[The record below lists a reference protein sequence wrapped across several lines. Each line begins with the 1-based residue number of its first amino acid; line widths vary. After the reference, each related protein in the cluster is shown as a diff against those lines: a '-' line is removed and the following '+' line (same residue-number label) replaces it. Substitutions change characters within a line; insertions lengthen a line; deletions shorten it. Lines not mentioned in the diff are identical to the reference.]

1 MKKRTEEF
9 PIDSS
14 VLADFIRVNEKLW
27 NEDHG
32 AGGDIYIN
40 LSMVRMQVGWILP
53 KILFAKGLQAKNG
66 GDVIAITWREN
77 PSLTSFL
84 ASFGIKH
91 YCIETENSRH
101 PVMLAK
107 AGIKTL
113 SVILSSKTGE
123 GLQKMYIDGIAAGR
137 SIYEDII
144 RTSDLSTIR
153 DIRTGLCIKK
163 TAHILWMFY
172 SLDQY
177 LKKHKPAYEICDD
190 CAYHEAMQ
198 SALFDKHGAKVYNCS
213 GSGIRP
219 VAIKKNGM
227 PMRVAEV
234 MNGNLKRCINELDK
248 SYEEEAV
255 RILEE
260 RFAGK
265 NGRNIDRGAFSN
277 KAVLNKEEFIE
288 RFKLDPSKKTVVIMA
303 HTFTDAVYNYGEYY
317 FRDYYDWTE
326 ETLIMAA
333 ADTKVNWVL
342 KPHPTR
348 KAYHE
353 NTDSIEALF
362 NRYARE
368 GMAILDDSI
377 SAESIKNIADV
388 IVTIGGNAG
397 AEFACLGVPVVIVG
411 KPYYSGLGYTIE
423 PASLSEYQEVL
434 EKADEIAP
442 LTDAQISTARKAFAW
457 RGSKRL
463 KAVTERFSDEFSKEV
478 SGRYKKMYD
487 SMALQFF
494 ESNKGTRNYNSDLLK
509 YVTEYFSGHD
519 PKECDYFVTGRD
531 LS

>member
-153 DIRTGLCIKK
+153 DICTGLCIKK

-177 LKKHKPAYEICDD
+177 LKKHI
-190 CAYHEAMQ
+190 
-198 SALFDKHGAKVYNCS
+198 
-213 GSGIRP
+213 
-219 VAIKKNGM
+219 
-227 PMRVAEV
+227 
-234 MNGNLKRCINELDK
+234 
-248 SYEEEAV
+248 
-255 RILEE
+255 
-260 RFAGK
+260 
-265 NGRNIDRGAFSN
+265 
-277 KAVLNKEEFIE
+277 
-288 RFKLDPSKKTVVIMA
+288 
-303 HTFTDAVYNYGEYY
+303 
-317 FRDYYDWTE
+317 
-326 ETLIMAA
+326 
-333 ADTKVNWVL
+333 
-342 KPHPTR
+342 
-348 KAYHE
+348 
-353 NTDSIEALF
+353 
-362 NRYARE
+362 
-368 GMAILDDSI
+368 
-377 SAESIKNIADV
+377 
-388 IVTIGGNAG
+388 
-397 AEFACLGVPVVIVG
+397 
-411 KPYYSGLGYTIE
+411 
-423 PASLSEYQEVL
+423 
-434 EKADEIAP
+434 
-442 LTDAQISTARKAFAW
+442 
-457 RGSKRL
+457 
-463 KAVTERFSDEFSKEV
+463 
-478 SGRYKKMYD
+478 
-487 SMALQFF
+487 
-494 ESNKGTRNYNSDLLK
+494 
-509 YVTEYFSGHD
+509 
-519 PKECDYFVTGRD
+519 
-531 LS
+531 